1 MDTCRGD
8 TSLCLIPPLPLH
20 IHSTPACLINSFAFV
35 QMFTFCIHVC
45 RTITSTSFHQR
56 IASQQSL
63 SHINVVSRL
72 SHIRARTH
80 TLNSFVG
87 LHNWKVVHKTKI
99 KRCTENFIYSRDW
112 DFCKEMRRTGSERD
126 FSPSIWMLTVEWG
139 VCVVWFGVDTICT
152 CAQLQFA
159 NLIRCTNI
167 YLLLISILSLP
178 SFSISLNS
186 NVLPFKCGNSF
197 STKLERI
204 HVLYLIFVPLV
215 LLSNMIYGVWLS
227 KWKRFVTAMYLLLI
241 ITAHGVTAGQ
251 SRLRTFLHLS
261 LSFISL

>member
-1 MDTCRGD
+1 MPRWHIA
-8 TSLCLIPPLPLH
+8 LPHPPLTTPHPFYAGLFNQFIRFCANVYVLH
-20 IHSTPACLINSFAFV
+20 TRLPHHNQHFLSPTN
-35 QMFTFCIHVC
+35 
-45 RTITSTSFHQR
+45 R
-56 IASQQSL
+56 IATIIV
-63 SHINVVSRL
+63 SHQCCVS
-72 SHIRARTH
+72 SFTHPRAHTH

-87 LHNWKVVHKTKI
+87 LHNWKVVHRTKI

-241 ITAHGVTAGQ
+241 ITAHGVTAGR